1 MEEDTKKLVYLAN
14 KRYSEIIGEGFKLF
28 AKNYR
33 YLILPFAIFGVLA
46 IFLKILLLTEFELY
60 INELGRSISER
71 LQTTTD
77 ISDFI
82 ESEFFLL
89 LQYLILNFL
98 LLIFQTLISG
108 RVGGIITTI
117 SMCSVST
124 FLLKKHLNGEADFVS
139 SFKSSFNKRMLLVI
153 LVIGIGLPIGIFFL
167 FIPSI
172 IIYNFFIFLVFT
184 YNMKD
189 VENPISEARL
199 IAKGAFWKLI
209 GIIIINSIL
218 IATVSFIYKL
228 IIDFVFDL
236 SIINISSTRDYG
248 MKFLYQLLY
257 STMDIIFAPLLI
269 CLLTCFFSKLK
280 AQKDLDS
287 KFIKR
292 YYPARKAY
300 QESHPQLEPE
310 MYKQAE
316 PYKEL
321 ARVEMPLEGEAIY
334 CHFCSYLIKTPKKF
348 CPNCGK
354 SLIS

>member
-1 MEEDTKKLVYLAN
+1 MEEDPKKLVYLAN
-14 KRYSEIIGEGFKLF
+14 KKYSEIIGEGFKLF

-33 YLILPFAIFGVLA
+33 YLIIPFAIFGVLT

-60 INELGRSISER
+60 INELGRTISER
-71 LQTTTD
+71 LRTSPYNT
-77 ISDFI
+77 DFI

-98 LLIFQTLISG
+98 LIVFQTLIG
-108 RVGGIITTI
+108 GPVGGIIATI

-124 FLLKKHLNGEADFVS
+124 FLLKKHLNEEADFVS

-153 LVIGIGLPIGIFFL
+153 LVLGIGLPLGIFFL
-167 FIPSI
+167 VIPSI
-172 IIYNFFIFLVFT
+172 IIYGFFIFLVFT

-189 VENPISEARL
+189 VENSISEARS

-209 GIIIINSIL
+209 GIIIINIIL
-218 IATVSFIYKL
+218 IAIVSFIYNL
-228 IIDFVFDL
+228 IINFVFDL

-257 STMDIIFAPLLI
+257 SIDDIIFAPLLI

-292 YYPARKAY
+292 YYPVRKAY

-316 PYKEL
+316 PDREL
-321 ARVEMPLEGEAIY
+321 VRVEMPLEDEAIY
-334 CHFCSYLIKTPKKF
+334 CSFCGYLIKTPEKF
-348 CPNCGK
+348 CPNCGEL
-354 SLIS
+354 LIS

>member
-1 MEEDTKKLVYLAN
+1 MEEDPKRLVYLAN
-14 KRYSEIIGEGFKLF
+14 KKYSEVIGEGFKLF

-33 YLILPFAIFGVLA
+33 YLILPFAIFGVLT

-60 INELGRSISER
+60 INDLGRSISER
-71 LQTTTD
+71 LRPPTD
-77 ISDFI
+77 ISEFI
-82 ESEFFLL
+82 ESEFFLIV
-89 LQYLILNFL
+89 QYLFLNFL
-98 LLIFQTLISG
+98 LLIFQALIG
-108 RVGGIITTI
+108 GPVGGIITTI
-117 SMCSVST
+117 AMCSVST
-124 FLLKKHLNGEADFVS
+124 FLLKKHLNEEVYFVS

-153 LVIGIGLPIGIFFL
+153 LVIGIGFPLGMFFL

-228 IIDFVFDL
+228 IIDFVIDL
-236 SIINISSTRDYG
+236 SIINISSTRNYG

-257 STMDIIFAPLLI
+257 SITDIIFAPLLI

-292 YYPARKAY
+292 YYPARK
-300 QESHPQLEPE
+300 
-310 MYKQAE
+310 QAE

-321 ARVEMPLEGEAIY
+321 ARVEIPLEGEAIY
-334 CHFCSYLIKTPKKF
+334 CSFCGHLIKTPEKF
-348 CPNCGK
+348 CPNCGEL
-354 SLIS
+354 LIG